1 MEGTYLK
8 EITMTIQLYGKQQII
23 VNDITQ
29 SYNNY
34 LQNPK
39 GIFSNGAFISGEM
52 GVGKTYMGAVIVKNM
67 KKDNHVTLIISPA
80 STTHKWQKVLNE
92 LIDTDVVIFNP
103 KDDTI
108 LQNGVLIMRAKD
120 LTNYL
125 KMFKSKTAPMFD
137 FIIYDEIHTL
147 KPKLKPFENLTELR
161 NNFAPRKTVPLLG
174 LTGTIFSQSVKSL
187 QKVLELT
194 HPEYQELQA
203 NGLVQ
208 DSGKTDLPRF
218 MYYWTKIAWS
228 ISLKDVES
236 DFQSDNTDD
245 IEQTIAPIKLIDPT
259 EEQKAVYNVAKL
271 QMSALSVA
279 NAPAKA
285 TNILDLPSQAGN
297 LIKSRTNKKLWV
309 DGHTR
314 QIQTAFNVGFTL
326 TDVIFEH
333 TPKYQELTKILT
345 DNHEK
350 TLIFANEEDLIK
362 QLATSLTN
370 EGFSVATMPKSIK
383 AHDFSNYIN
392 EQLSGDA
399 EIFIIN
405 PMKIS
410 TGVDI
415 TTASRIIWYQ
425 LLNDL
430 GSTLQAQRRVYR
442 LSSTK
447 SSIIHFLAYSR
458 TYQETLINEI
468 SDSAKN
474 NAVSYGQ
481 NDTSN
486 LAKLTGLLFG

>member
-1 MEGTYLK
+1 M
-8 EITMTIQLYGKQQII
+8 TMQLYGKQQII

-29 SYNNY
+29 SYRNY

-52 GVGKTYMGAVIVKNM
+52 GVGKTYMGAAIVKNM
-67 KKDNHVTLIISPA
+67 KIDNHVTLIISPA
-80 STTHKWQKVLNE
+80 STTHKWQKVLSD
-92 LIDTDVVIFNP
+92 LINKPVVIFSP
-103 KDDTI
+103 KEDTV
-108 LQNGVLIMRAKD
+108 LQDGVLIMRAKD

-125 KMFKSKTAPMFD
+125 KIFESQTAPVFD
-137 FIIYDEIHTL
+137 LIIYDEIHTL
-147 KPKLKPFENLTELR
+147 KPKLKPFENLSDLR
-161 NNFAPRKTVPLLG
+161 KNFAPKQTVPLLG
-174 LTGTIFSQSVKSL
+174 LTGTIFSQYVNSI
-187 QKVLELT
+187 QKVLALT
-194 HPEYQELQA
+194 HPDYIDLQSP
-203 NGLVQ
+203 GMVQ

-245 IEQTIAPIKLIDPT
+245 IEQTIAPIQLIAPT

-271 QMSALSVA
+271 QMIALSVA

-297 LIKSRTNKKLWV
+297 LIKTRINKKSWV
-309 DGHTR
+309 DGYDR

-326 TDVIFEH
+326 TDVVFEH
-333 TPKYQELTKILT
+333 TPKYKELTKILT

-350 TLIFANEEDLIK
+350 TLVFANEEDLIK
-362 QLATSLTN
+362 QLSTSLTN
-370 EGFSVATMPKSIK
+370 DGFTIATMPKSIK
-383 AHDFSNYIN
+383 AHDYSDYIN
-392 EQLSGDA
+392 EKLAGDA
-399 EIFIIN
+399 EVFIIN

-447 SSIIHFLAYSR
+447 SSVIHFLAYSD
-458 TYQETLINEI
+458 TYQEILINEI

-486 LAKLTGLLFG
+486 LAKLTGLLFS

>member
-1 MEGTYLK
+1 MS
-8 EITMTIQLYGKQQII
+8 IQLYGKQQTI

-29 SYNNY
+29 SYRNY
-34 LQNPK
+34 LKNPK

-67 KKDNHVTLIISPA
+67 KRDNHVTLIISPA
-80 STTHKWQKVLNE
+80 STTRKWQKVLTE
-92 LIDTDVVIFNP
+92 LIDTPIVIFNP
-103 KDDTI
+103 KDDTV

-120 LTNYL
+120 LTKYL
-125 KMFKSKTAPMFD
+125 TMFEPQKEPLFD

-147 KPKLKPFENLTELR
+147 KPKLKPFENLTDLR
-161 NNFAPRKTVPLLG
+161 NKFAPRQSVPLLG

-187 QKVLELT
+187 QRVLALT
-194 HPEYQELQA
+194 HPDYRDMQ
-203 NGLVQ
+203 NNNMVQ
-208 DSGKTDLPRF
+208 DSGRTDLPRF

-228 ISLKDVES
+228 IALKDVES
-236 DFQSDNTDD
+236 DFQSDSKDD

-259 EEQKAVYNVAKL
+259 DEQQAVYNVAKL

-285 TNILDLPSQAGN
+285 TSILDLPSQASN
-297 LIKSRTNKKLWV
+297 LIKTRNTSKLWV
-309 DGHTR
+309 DEHSR

-326 TDVIFEH
+326 TDVVFEH

-345 DNHEK
+345 DNHES

-370 EGFSVATMPKSIK
+370 DGFTVATMPKSIK
-383 AHDFSNYIN
+383 AHDYSDYIN
-392 EQLSGDA
+392 NQLAGDV

-425 LLNDL
+425 LLKDL
-430 GSTLQAQRRVYR
+430 SSTLQAQRRVYR

-447 SSIIHFLAYSR
+447 SSIIHFLAYSS

-486 LAKLTGLLFG
+486 LAKLTGLLFS

>member
-1 MEGTYLK
+1 M
-8 EITMTIQLYGKQQII
+8 
-23 VNDITQ
+23 
-29 SYNNY
+29 
-34 LQNPK
+34 
-39 GIFSNGAFISGEM
+39 
-52 GVGKTYMGAVIVKNM
+52 
-67 KKDNHVTLIISPA
+67 
-80 STTHKWQKVLNE
+80 
-92 LIDTDVVIFNP
+92 
-103 KDDTI
+103 
-108 LQNGVLIMRAKD
+108 
-120 LTNYL
+120 
-125 KMFKSKTAPMFD
+125 
-137 FIIYDEIHTL
+137 
-147 KPKLKPFENLTELR
+147 
-161 NNFAPRKTVPLLG
+161 
-174 LTGTIFSQSVKSL
+174 
-187 QKVLELT
+187 
-194 HPEYQELQA
+194 
-203 NGLVQ
+203 VQ

-245 IEQTIAPIKLIDPT
+245 IDQTIAPIQLIAPT

-271 QMSALSVA
+271 QMIALSVA

-297 LIKSRTNKKLWV
+297 LIKTRINKKSWV
-309 DGHTR
+309 DGYDR

-326 TDVIFEH
+326 TDVVFEH
-333 TPKYQELTKILT
+333 TPKYKELTKILT

-350 TLIFANEEDLIK
+350 TLVFANEEDLIK
-362 QLATSLTN
+362 QLSTSLTN
-370 EGFSVATMPKSIK
+370 DGFTIATMPKSIK
-383 AHDFSNYIN
+383 AHDYSDYIN
-392 EQLSGDA
+392 EKLAGDA
-399 EIFIIN
+399 EVFIIN

-447 SSIIHFLAYSR
+447 SSVIHFLAYSD
-458 TYQETLINEI
+458 TYQEILINEI

-486 LAKLTGLLFG
+486 LAKLTGLLFS